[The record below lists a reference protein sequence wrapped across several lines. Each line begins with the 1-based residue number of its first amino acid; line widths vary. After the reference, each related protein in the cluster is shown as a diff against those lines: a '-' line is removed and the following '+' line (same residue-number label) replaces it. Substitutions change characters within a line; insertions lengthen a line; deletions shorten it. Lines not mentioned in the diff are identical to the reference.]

1 MEPFHILL
9 TVLVVLIVIAITYAF
24 FYSEE
29 FVKYNPFADKHLL
42 ERGMNKPVIWI
53 YYDMSDVNGRQS
65 IDFGSRSTRVLNIP
79 FLNLCYDNIVTKNKD
94 HYRVE
99 VIGGLA
105 GVAELLGGWD
115 QLPPGLREPIAPV
128 GESELNYIRAAIL
141 AKFGGLWLT
150 PSTVC
155 LKGFGELPKDKTV
168 FFGTDLDETY
178 AGKAGT
184 VVPGFHAIWTPKP
197 KHPMFVE
204 WANDCYERVAS
215 KKGGD
220 QIRGDAKWD
229 FIRLSTK
236 HVNTG
241 LIIDP
246 AAEGMRKKNGKR
258 IQLEDLLSTGTDGHL
273 NFDLC
278 AYTTYV
284 VFPWSEMLNRR
295 SLGWFLQMSEDQ
307 IMASDLAIKYLLQS
321 AKKSDVHVPT
331 THVASATIV

>member
-9 TVLVVLIVIAITYAF
+9 TVLAVLITVAVIYAL
-24 FYSEE
+24 FYSKEY
-29 FVKYNPFADKHLL
+29 VKFNPFADKHLL
-42 ERGMNKPVIWI
+42 EKGMDKPVIWL

-65 IDFGSRSTRVLNIP
+65 LDFSSRSSRVLSVP

-94 HYRVE
+94 HYRIE

-115 QLPPGLREPIAPV
+115 QLPPGLREAIAPV

-168 FFGTDLDETY
+168 FFGTDLEETY

-184 VVPGFHAIWTPKP
+184 TGPGFHAIWTPKP

-204 WANDCYERVAS
+204 WAATCYERVAT
-215 KKGGD
+215 KRGGD
-220 QIRGDAKWD
+220 QIRGDVKWD
-229 FIRLSTK
+229 FVRFSTK
-236 HVNTG
+236 YVHTG
-241 LIIDP
+241 LVVDP

-258 IQLEDLLSTGTDGHL
+258 IQLEDLLGTGTDGHL

-284 VFPWSEMLNRR
+284 VFPWKEMLDRR

-307 IMASDLAIKYLLQS
+307 IMGSDLAIKYLIQS
-321 AKKSDVHVPT
+321 AHSKPAVDRAAHVNM
-331 THVASATIV
+331 